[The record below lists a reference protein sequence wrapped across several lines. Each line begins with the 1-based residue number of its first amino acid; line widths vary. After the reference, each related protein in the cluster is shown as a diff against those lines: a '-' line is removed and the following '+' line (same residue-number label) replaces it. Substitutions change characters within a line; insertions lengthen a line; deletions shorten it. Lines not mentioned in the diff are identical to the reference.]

1 MRQVLQGY
9 IAFQQEVVVGR
20 DKQLRAVEPV
30 DRSGGFLSNFNFSLK
45 GLKAGTNADISC
57 NATSEGSIRNE
68 KRTSSVKW
76 PSDSRLSY
84 SIRMVSIAKEVLGK
98 SMAKFSI
105 RIFRSLAIIFRL
117 SFFSSKPECSSST
130 LIRLMAALTE
140 SFWSAFSETLARML
154 DRRMCCRVELAR
166 SAFGRQHIVRYL
178 SAPYQE

>member
-1 MRQVLQGY
+1 MEEISSFG
-9 IAFQQEVVVGR
+9 
-20 DKQLRAVEPV
+20 QLSRLTVPAA
-30 DRSGGFLSNFNFSLK
+30 SISNFNFSLK

-154 DRRMCCRVELAR
+154 DRRMCCGLNLPGV
-166 SAFGRQHIVRYL
+166 L
-178 SAPYQE
+178 SADNTS